1 MAISIAIDGPAGA
14 GKSTISKEVAKILNL
29 EYIDTGAM
37 YRALTHKILK
47 SNIDL
52 EEATEVN
59 DLLSS
64 TSIDFVENHI
74 ILDGEIADHLIR
86 ASEINNLVSKVAS
99 LQAVR
104 IWLVEK
110 QQKIAKDK
118 NIIMDGRDIGTHVLK
133 DASVK
138 LYLNASDRERGIRR
152 FKELKD
158 KDEQLTLDDVI
169 LSIQKRD
176 YIDSNREFSPL
187 RKAEDA
193 IEVDT
198 TSMTIEET
206 IAFIV
211 DIIEKVIANESV

>member
-14 GKSTISKEVAKILNL
+14 GKSTISKEIAKILNL

-47 SNIDL
+47 FNIDL
-52 EEATEVN
+52 EKANEVKN
-59 DLLSS
+59 LLSN

-74 ILDGEIADHLIR
+74 ILDGEVADHLIR

-138 LYLNASDRERGIRR
+138 IYLNASDRERGLRR
-152 FKELKD
+152 YKELKE
-158 KDEQLTLDDVI
+158 KDEKLTLDDVI

-187 RKAEDA
+187 RKAADA

-211 DIIEKVIANESV
+211 EIIEKVIANESV